1 MALVDEDYLR
11 ISLRKEAFQISF
23 EEPFRTVFALALIGA
38 LGWFVF
44 QDATNYVILGLVIPV
59 ITGVLAAVSIEILR
73 RRYLFYVSPEGL
85 ACYNFWGFLRTI
97 PWNSMRSVKRFSLFG
112 LSYLRITADG
122 LSSDIWLPLFVDRYE
137 LLQDLIEAHVDEH
150 HPLAEQL
157 RLTTPA
163 T

>member
-38 LGWFVF
+38 LGWFVT
-44 QDATNYVILGLVIPV
+44 QGVTNYMILGLVIPV
-59 ITGVLAAVSIEILR
+59 ITGVMSAASIEILR

-85 ACYNFWGFLRTI
+85 ACYNFWGFQRTI

-122 LSSDIWLPLFVDRYE
+122 LSSEIWLPLFVDRYA
-137 LLQDLIEAHVDEH
+137 LLQDLIEAHVDEQ